1 MYQKKTAD
9 SHMCNFCVLFL
20 KSLQTFMVR
29 KTTFFWEKKKQNKPN
44 KSLIFLFCSAH
55 NDFKNAIFQNLVFAC

>member
-29 KTTFFWEKKKQNKPN
+29 KTTFFWEKKNKIN
-44 KSLIFLFCSAH
+44 QINHLSFFSALH
-55 NDFKNAIFQNLVFAC
+55 TMILRMQFSKT